1 MAFMDATYPA
11 PFSGVSALTPV
22 GEGRFTG
29 EVSADWT
36 INGKPNGGYLLAML
50 GRAAIMSTPHPHVLA
65 ASAHYVR
72 SPEPGPVAVEVQ
84 VLRAGRSASQ
94 VRARMTQDGQDC
106 VESLVTTSTVP
117 GSDSAPFWTGGL
129 PQYGAA
135 GFDECVRIPGRSP
148 TGMRVAMAEQVD
160 LRIDPAT
167 FGFATGRPGGS
178 GELRGWLA
186 LLGEEDFDPVSLVY
200 AVDAFPPATF
210 EIELTGWVPTLEL
223 TVYVR
228 ALPAPGPVRVLQKA
242 QLIDGQRVDEACYI
256 WDSGGR
262 LVAQG
267 TQLAGIRL
275 G

>member
-1 MAFMDATYPA
+1 MKGMQPTSS
-11 PFSGVSALTPV
+11 FSAVSALTAV
-22 GEGRFTG
+22 GEGRFTAA
-29 EVSADWT
+29 VNADWT

-50 GRAAIMSTPHPHVLA
+50 GRAAVLSTPHPHVLT

-72 SPEPGPVAVEVQ
+72 SPEPGPVEVEVE
-84 VLRAGRSASQ
+84 VLRTGRSASQ
-94 VRARMTQDGQDC
+94 VRARMSQGGDSC

-117 GSDSAPFWTGGL
+117 DRNSAPYWAAGL
-129 PQYGAA
+129 PDPVVAS
-135 GFDECVRIPGRSP
+135 FDDCMRIPGQSP

-167 FGFATGRPGGS
+167 LGFASGRPGGG
-178 GELRGWLA
+178 GELRGWLG
-186 LLGEEDFDPVSLVY
+186 LLDGADFDSVSLVY

-210 EIELTGWVPTLEL
+210 EVEITGWVPTLEL

-242 QLIDGQRVDEACYI
+242 QLIDGQRVDEACYV
-256 WDSGGR
+256 WDSTGR